1 MTVRQIGVRLVLVSL
16 LLAPASYFG
25 LKAWDSGAEV
35 RFAESKLG
43 SLREAIGIAQ
53 RDIALAKTRAQTL
66 ASAGIRAWGAG
77 RAQERIAA
85 AFYETDLVLE
95 PSLPSQGVI
104 GPDGQKPLVGF
115 SRLIV
120 RGRGTMRSA
129 KEALWNLGDLG
140 PGLRLE
146 SFKGELNPNNNDL
159 VWTYVI
165 LAIDG
170 PEARPN
176 TQPNLPAP
184 PPKTTIPVTNGEPSQ
199 SLRPVP

>member
-1 MTVRQIGVRLVLVSL
+1 MTVRQIGVRLILVSL
-16 LLAPASYFG
+16 LLAPAAVLG
-25 LKAWDSGAEV
+25 IKAWDSGAEV
-35 RFAESKLG
+35 LFADSKLATV
-43 SLREAIGIAQ
+43 REATGIAQ

-104 GPDGQKPLVGF
+104 GSDGQKPLVGF

-176 TQPNLPAP
+176 NQLEIPA
-184 PPKTTIPVTNGEPSQ
+184 TTPQTTSPAIKGEPSQ
-199 SLRPVP
+199 SRRPVP